1 MYDSKQMN
9 KEKKMDVRAKVL
21 EILQELDDSVDYEH
35 EDKLID
41 ERKVDSFGMIGLIG
55 DMEDTFDIEIDPSDM
70 VNDNFNSLDAIV
82 AMIKRHMDE

>member
-1 MYDSKQMN
+1 MN

>member
-1 MYDSKQMN
+1 MM
-9 KEKKMDVRAKVL
+9 KEKKMDIREKVL

>member
-1 MYDSKQMN
+1 
-9 KEKKMDVRAKVL
+9 MDVRAKVL

-41 ERKVDSFGMIGLIG
+41 DRKVDSFGMIGLIG

-82 AMIKRHMDE
+82 AMIKRHMEE

>member
-1 MYDSKQMN
+1 
-9 KEKKMDVRAKVL
+9 MDIREKVL

>member
-1 MYDSKQMN
+1 
-9 KEKKMDVRAKVL
+9 MDVREKVL

-82 AMIKRHMDE
+82 AMIKRHMGE

>member
-1 MYDSKQMN
+1 
-9 KEKKMDVRAKVL
+9 MDVRAKVL

>member
-1 MYDSKQMN
+1 
-9 KEKKMDVRAKVL
+9 MDVREKVL